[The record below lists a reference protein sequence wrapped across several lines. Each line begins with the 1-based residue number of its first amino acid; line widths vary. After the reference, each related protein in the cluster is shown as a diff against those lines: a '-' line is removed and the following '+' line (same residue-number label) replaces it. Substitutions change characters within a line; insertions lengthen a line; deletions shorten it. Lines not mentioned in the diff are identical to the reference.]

1 MIAHLTHLLSCHVCP
16 FYCRNPTAKPTK
28 KPSAKPTP
36 APIDPV
42 ITPQPTE
49 WSGDAHTPEPTEW
62 SGDAHSPEPEP
73 VDTPQPTP

>member
-1 MIAHLTHLLSCHVCP
+1 M
-16 FYCRNPTAKPTK
+16 
-28 KPSAKPTP
+28 PSAKPTP
-36 APIDPV
+36 APIEPV

-62 SGDAHSPEPEP
+62 NGDAHSPEPEP